1 MSLFNS
7 EATGRRALSR
17 VTLTAARW
25 PLRMS
30 AQAEG
35 RPLGVPT
42 KVQCQPFVLS
52 VLLSVALT
60 LGLSVSSGPA
70 QADDAPRP
78 SADGFPNRSLTLIVP
93 SGPGGPLDITARL
106 IAPGLSRGLGQPVV
120 VENRPGASNK
130 IAVQALL
137 RAPRDGHTIAVVSP
151 AAMTINPLIDP
162 NAGWDPLRDF
172 TLLSY
177 AVDTPAVVAVH
188 PSVPAHTLAQFVTWA
203 NSTATPVSYGT
214 GGTGTSTHLSTFE
227 LLSKLGVK
235 STHVPYK
242 GDPPAFA
249 DLLSGQIQV
258 MVQIVGIVKPYVDA
272 GRLVALASSG
282 TERAALM
289 PDLPTY
295 RETGIAA
302 LAEASYNVWLG
313 FVAANGIP
321 ASVQV
326 TLQDAINRA
335 LRQSDVLE
343 AYRVK
348 GFRVVGAPAAQF
360 ATILRAEIERNRH
373 TIEAGNIHVE

>member
-1 MSLFNS
+1 
-7 EATGRRALSR
+7 
-17 VTLTAARW
+17 
-25 PLRMS
+25 
-30 AQAEG
+30 
-35 RPLGVPT
+35 
-42 KVQCQPFVLS
+42 
-52 VLLSVALT
+52 
-60 LGLSVSSGPA
+60 
-70 QADDAPRP
+70 
-78 SADGFPNRSLTLIVP
+78 
-93 SGPGGPLDITARL
+93 
-106 IAPGLSRGLGQPVV
+106 
-120 VENRPGASNK
+120 
-130 IAVQALL
+130 
-137 RAPRDGHTIAVVSP
+137 
-151 AAMTINPLIDP
+151 
-162 NAGWDPLRDF
+162 
-172 TLLSY
+172 
-177 AVDTPAVVAVH
+177 
-188 PSVPAHTLAQFVTWA
+188 
-203 NSTATPVSYGT
+203 
-214 GGTGTSTHLSTFE
+214 
-227 LLSKLGVK
+227 
-235 STHVPYK
+235 VPYK
-242 GDPPAFA
+242 GDPPAFS